1 MHSEGFQNSVRVSVS
16 GGGGPSAVEAII
28 RAEKIEKYYAQP
40 SQNRIQ
46 VSSATDLSIVPGEIV
61 ALLDTMAA
69 MDDSDSSRDF
79 SLSDYGYGDRVGRCL
94 ERFGVCGV
102 CEHSDRPAGSADRHG
117 HRRWELP
124 HSAARDH
131 SRRADGGY
139 DEPSCLEATL
149 SPGVNAV

>member
-1 MHSEGFQNSVRVSVS
+1 MHSEGFQNSVHVSVS

-46 VSSATDLSIVPGEIV
+46 VSSATDLSIVPGKI
-61 ALLDTMAA
+61 
-69 MDDSDSSRDF
+69 
-79 SLSDYGYGDRVGRCL
+79 
-94 ERFGVCGV
+94 VCGV
-102 CEHSDRPAGSADRHG
+102 CEHSDRRAGSADRHG